1 MMSYLIPFAFRRIRN
16 CIPLLLCLVL
26 AASPPVFLA
35 GCAGRTST
43 ASIRDAVASGNVAK
57 LEEELR
63 VTHESYG
70 EMVTALNLAR
80 AYQMGGRWKA
90 SITAFE
96 DAIVLL
102 EEYESRAIMNVR
114 EMLSGVGT
122 IFLSR
127 GAGSYFGT
135 GYERSLLHTFNSLN
149 YLMLGDFAGAA
160 VEMRRMNQR
169 QALWLEESQ
178 ARIEKHLKDNKSLD
192 SPEALPQSYSMRSLL
207 SDPDVRRLM
216 NNYQDPFS
224 YSLGAILYRLS
235 GDFQAAEVSMRRAVA
250 LDDNAKH
257 LFAGAWSR
265 TPEQE
270 AAFEVPRLPVYG
282 LATETTEK
290 AGSGEKPDTYQE
302 VTVIALTGLAPA
314 LHVENVRIWF
324 PAIGYIL
331 VDLPSYKKAV
341 TGAQPQAFCANGVP
355 ATLYPLLRT
364 DILAYRT
371 LWDEVRMEYA
381 FAMTR
386 AATRAGISAATYI
399 AASSNEDTRAYAPL
413 IGALT
418 TIVMD
423 LFASSMAGSVRNW
436 ETLPNTGYIAMT
448 TVPRGT
454 GVTIGSDNGLHPI
467 DLPHDARGVIIL
479 VNELSNNDVKVSHV
493 TY

>member
-1 MMSYLIPFAFRRIRN
+1 M
-16 CIPLLLCLVL
+16 PLMLRLFL
-26 AASPPVFLA
+26 AAFLA
-35 GCAGRTST
+35 TSLPVVLTGCASRTST
-43 ASIRDAVASGNVAK
+43 ENIRSAVASGNVEK

-63 VTHESYG
+63 ETHESYG

-80 AYQMGGRWKA
+80 AYQLGGRWKE
-90 SITAFE
+90 SIKAFE
-96 DAIVLL
+96 DATVLL
-102 EEYESRAIMNVR
+102 EEYESRAVVNIR

-127 GAGSYFGT
+127 GAESYFGT

-160 VEMRRMNQR
+160 VEMRRMDQR
-169 QALWLEESQ
+169 QSLWLEESQ
-178 ARIEKHLKDNKSLD
+178 ARIEKYLKDNKSLD
-192 SPEALPQSYSMRSLL
+192 DPDGLPQGYSMRSLL
-207 SDPDVRRLM
+207 SDPDVRKLL

-224 YSLGAILYRLS
+224 YSLGAVLYRLA
-235 GDFQAAEVSMRRAVA
+235 GDFQAADVSMRRAVA

-257 LFAGAWSR
+257 LFSGAWPSKSKKNA
-265 TPEQE
+265 TPEI
-270 AAFEVPRLPVYG
+270 PRLPVYE
-282 LATETTEK
+282 LAAQEIGKE
-290 AGSGEKPDTYQE
+290 SGKLNNKNIPDNHQE
-302 VTVIALTGLAPA
+302 VTVIAFTGLAPA

-341 TGAQPQAFCANGVP
+341 TGVQPHAFSANGVP

-364 DILAYRT
+364 DLLAYRT

-381 FAMTR
+381 LAMTR
-386 AATRAGISAATYI
+386 AATRAGVSAAAYV
-399 AASSNEDTRAYAPL
+399 AASSHEDTQAYASL
-413 IGALT
+413 IGTMT
-418 TIVMD
+418 TMIMD
-423 LFASSMAGSVRNW
+423 LFATSMAGSVRNW

-448 TVPRGT
+448 SVPRGT
-454 GVTIGSDNGLHPI
+454 SVTISGGNDSHLI

-479 VNELSNNDVKVSHV
+479 ANELSNNNVKVSHV